1 MDEPLRDNNDGVGSI
16 VDELERLAK
25 LRDQGDITEDDYRT
39 LKARIIE
46 GWAKSTTDSPDQK
59 MVAATDDPYGQL
71 PTSIWTSGLGDR
83 RSGVQIS
90 PARQTVCRSGG
101 VS

>member
-25 LRDQGDITEDDYRT
+25 LRDQGDITEDNYRT

-46 GWAKSTTDSPDQK
+46 D
-59 MVAATDDPYGQL
+59 
-71 PTSIWTSGLGDR
+71 
-83 RSGVQIS
+83 
-90 PARQTVCRSGG
+90 
-101 VS
+101 